1 MMDDAEIWKFIYENS
16 GLSLSEFEAFGG
28 VSGLLPPTPTPL
40 HPGQRQLSTSSESSA
55 SATASDPSASVAAS
69 ASSTMPDLNAHG
81 PTFSALLDDLPS
93 LPDAI
98 ESEFLLRG
106 ADRSTSL
113 AVPLPLQIQTH
124 SPLESAMLPSPEQT
138 ASGAA
143 FQLSP
148 EGAANSAP
156 DAAAWLQLQQAQLA
170 YWNENAAT
178 ATSAAGIVPTVDM
191 TQAAWEAQSAVWA
204 VPAPELVQLQPLA
217 APADALAG
225 TQLTAL
231 GASRLCSF
239 PCMRLLVCVDSCVC
253 PRRACYLSAP
263 RAVDSLKEESSG
275 VVVACVRVVGALT

>member
-28 VSGLLPPTPTPL
+28 VSGLLPPTPP
-40 HPGQRQLSTSSESSA
+40 HPDQRQLSTSSVSSA

-69 ASSTMPDLNAHG
+69 ASSTTSVLDAHA
-81 PTFSALLDDLPS
+81 PTFSALLDDLPPLS
-93 LPDAI
+93 DAA

-106 ADRSTSL
+106 ADPSTSL
-113 AVPLPLQIQTH
+113 AAPMPLQLQTQ

-148 EGAANSAP
+148 EVAANGVHGDLDSAT
-156 DAAAWLQLQQAQLA
+156 WLQLQQVQLA
-170 YWNENAAT
+170 YWNENAA
-178 ATSAAGIVPTVDM
+178 AASAAGNVPAMDM
-191 TQAAWEAQSAVWA
+191 TQAAWEAQQLELERSQARVWA

-225 TQLTAL
+225 TQLTNL
-231 GASRLCSF
+231 GASGQCSYSYVRLC
-239 PCMRLLVCVDSCVC
+239 LGSCVC
-253 PRRACYLSAP
+253 SRIAP
-263 RAVDSLKEESSG
+263 RLLS
-275 VVVACVRVVGALT
+275 RGAARTLFTVSE